1 MAARPDA
8 PSVES
13 RFSELRNRRGAHEA
27 TRDQHHAERASRAHR
42 ARYAVAIAGL
52 VLLASAA
59 GGLAIVLLTLL
70 VLAGLDLVLTGA
82 LGHCPLYPRLGHLP
96 LSLRRPA

>member
-1 MAARPDA
+1 M
-8 PSVES
+8 
-13 RFSELRNRRGAHEA
+13 
-27 TRDQHHAERASRAHR
+27 
-42 ARYAVAIAGL
+42 AIAGL

-70 VLAGLDLVLTGA
+70 VLAGIDLVITGA